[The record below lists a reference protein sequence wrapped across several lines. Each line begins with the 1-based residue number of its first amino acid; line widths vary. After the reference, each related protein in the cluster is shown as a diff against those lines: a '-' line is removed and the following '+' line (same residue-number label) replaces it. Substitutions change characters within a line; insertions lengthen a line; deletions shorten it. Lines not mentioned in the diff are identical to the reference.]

1 MPWIFRWNCK
11 TKTLSACWKLTNL
24 WWVAGVL
31 STECCFNLVSNLSE
45 KRIVVM
51 RLDKYYIMWR
61 HSQAYRSTYLSWSSF
76 YAAIIHSWCGDQS
89 SSRGSFLLI
98 VFEKRRTCSYLI
110 KKAEMMRIIKY
121 IDLHLVTWSLL
132 WMSPGTLRT
141 YHAITWAY
149 HGNKAT
155 HVNEHLPTSF

>member
-1 MPWIFRWNCK
+1 MKCAKQRHF
-11 TKTLSACWKLTNL
+11 LSVENYQTWVSWCSVPKWWKENSGT
-24 WWVAGVL
+24 
-31 STECCFNLVSNLSE
+31 
-45 KRIVVM
+45 
-51 RLDKYYIMWR
+51 YIMWR

-76 YAAIIHSWCGDQS
+76 YAAIIRSWCGDQS

-110 KKAEMMRIIKY
+110 KKADMMRIIKH

-132 WMSPGTLRT
+132 WISPGTLRT